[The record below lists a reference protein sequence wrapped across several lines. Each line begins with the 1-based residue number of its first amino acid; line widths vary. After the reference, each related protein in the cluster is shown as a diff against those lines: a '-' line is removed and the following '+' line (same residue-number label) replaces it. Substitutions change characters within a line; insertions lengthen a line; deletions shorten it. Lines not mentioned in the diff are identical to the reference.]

1 MLRTGI
7 EMFLQGELT
16 KDKYNVVSYLFY
28 FFFFPPAFFLYSGKM
43 IEFHAV
49 N

>member
-1 MLRTGI
+1 MAHVVLRTGI
-7 EMFLQGELT
+7 EMLLQRELT
-16 KDKYNVVSYLFY
+16 KDKYNVVSYLF
-28 FFFFPPAFFLYSGKM
+28 FSPAFFLYSGKM